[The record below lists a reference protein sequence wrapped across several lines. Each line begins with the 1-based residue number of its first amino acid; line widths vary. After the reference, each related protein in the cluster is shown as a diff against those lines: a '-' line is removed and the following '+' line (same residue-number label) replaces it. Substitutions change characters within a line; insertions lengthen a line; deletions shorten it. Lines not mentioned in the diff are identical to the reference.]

1 MNETQVQ
8 RNMADIFAFEDENL
22 DFQNKLEHVWNSFLE
37 LVSLLRNTDYLNFTI
52 IAKVLQEL
60 ATKYESRPQRPMLKT
75 LSSGKPNL
83 IVVSEKDIHAMCLYI
98 YSESDKVLPRPD
110 EVLICTPDTSLEQLI
125 LILLRDEL
133 TLHQLPLNSI
143 KIYNTLRPRKLRFC
157 KLRSNFY
164 FIRGFPQSLHI
175 FNLASCVLLVAVT
188 VYFPPK
194 VPQLA
199 RFMCTT

>member
-60 ATKYESRPQRPMLKT
+60 ATKYESRPQRAMLKT

-143 KIYNTLRPRKLRFC
+143 KIYNIRSILYVHRNKHALFYATSGIIYDLRK
-157 KLRSNFY
+157 KTANHFY
-164 FIRGFPQSLHI
+164 
-175 FNLASCVLLVAVT
+175 
-188 VYFPPK
+188 
-194 VPQLA
+194 
-199 RFMCTT
+199 